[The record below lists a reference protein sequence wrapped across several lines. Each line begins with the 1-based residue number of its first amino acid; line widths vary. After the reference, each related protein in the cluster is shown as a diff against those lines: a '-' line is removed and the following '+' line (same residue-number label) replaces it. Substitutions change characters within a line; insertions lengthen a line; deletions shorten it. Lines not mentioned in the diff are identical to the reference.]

1 MIDRSV
7 TAEGSAGR
15 ALRPTQALF
24 RRLLLI
30 NGLLFSAATLVL
42 AFSPATVSAPVQ
54 ITEIPVLVIGLLLIL
69 AANAVLVRGS
79 LAPLDA
85 LATLMQRVDL
95 LRASDR
101 LTERDHGDV
110 THLVHTFNTMLDRLE
125 AERSESSAHALAA
138 QEAERQRIARELH
151 DEIGQSLTVV
161 LLGLKR
167 TVDRAPAELREEL
180 HAMQE
185 TVRDSL
191 DEVRQVARRLRPGVL
206 ADLGLQS
213 ALHAL
218 SSEFGEL
225 RVNRWVDHDLP
236 ELSPD
241 VELVL
246 YRIAQESLT
255 NVARHAGAAEVDLS
269 LTVRRGQ
276 LTLRVT
282 DNGTGGIEHEG
293 AGIRG
298 MRERALL
305 IGAKLTVTS
314 TVDGTDVCLRVPR

>member
-7 TAEGSAGR
+7 AAAEG

-24 RRLLLI
+24 RRLLVI
-30 NGLLFSAATLVL
+30 NGLLFTAGTLALVL
-42 AFSPATVSAPVQ
+42 SPATVSSPVQ
-54 ITEIPVLVIGLLLIL
+54 VTELPVLVIGLLLIL
-69 AANAVLVRGS
+69 GANAVLVRSS
-79 LAPLDA
+79 LAPLDS

-95 LRASDR
+95 LRAGDR
-101 LTERDHGDV
+101 ISERGNGDV
-110 THLVHTFNTMLDRLE
+110 THLVHTFNAMLDRLE

-180 HAMQE
+180 LAVQE

-213 ALHAL
+213 ALHSL
-218 SSEFGEL
+218 SGEFGEL

-255 NVARHAGAAEVDLS
+255 NVARHAGASEVDLS
-269 LTVRRGQ
+269 LTARHGE

-282 DNGTGGIEHEG
+282 DNGRGGIDHEG

-305 IGAKLTVTS
+305 IGAKLTVES
-314 TVDGTDVCLRVPR
+314 TPDGTDVCLRVPR